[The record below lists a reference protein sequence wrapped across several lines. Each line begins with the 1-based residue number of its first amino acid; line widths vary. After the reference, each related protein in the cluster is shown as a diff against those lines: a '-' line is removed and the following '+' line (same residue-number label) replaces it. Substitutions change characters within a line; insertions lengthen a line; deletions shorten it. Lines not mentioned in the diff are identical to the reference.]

1 MRRAERRRTERRNR
15 IEQKKNTQNMT
26 YQELGAMKEKIRNDI
41 SHYNVEALMTCFA
54 LAEHRLYG
62 FGHKRMMRSLN
73 YIDELMGDIIN
84 DKATM
89 EDYKKELE
97 EETGVIIKCE

>member
-1 MRRAERRRTERRNR
+1 MGRAERRKLERRNR
-15 IEQKKNTQNMT
+15 IERKKDTPNMT
-26 YQELGAMKEKIRNDI
+26 YQEIGAMKEKIRNDI

-62 FGHKRMMRSLN
+62 FGYKRMMRSLN
-73 YIDELMGDIIN
+73 YIDKLMGDIMN
-84 DKATM
+84 DTATM